1 MFKPRLTILSVVLF
15 VPVLATSLWA
25 RDPDV
30 ANTSSTSNAN
40 EVKATTLRK
49 EEFAVRPQIGF
60 MNYQDNSGSS
70 TTSTTFGL
78 MADINAINV
87 LDLAGMAG
95 GNWYLGAST
104 GLTYSR
110 VGTFG
115 STFLSLPA
123 NIKFGLLLTEFVRI
137 GIHGGGDAT
146 YRSTALAM
154 QLESPGAVS
163 SNARLDLFPNA
174 GGDIDVA
181 ITNHLVASF
190 RPDVIFNSGKS
201 VFSGAFSLTIPLT
214 AG

>member
-1 MFKPRLTILSVVLF
+1 MFNPRLTILSVVLF
-15 VPVLATSLWA
+15 MPVLSTSLWA
-25 RDPDV
+25 QDPDV
-30 ANTSSTSNAN
+30 ANTSTSNAN
-40 EVKATTLRK
+40 EVKATSLRK
-49 EEFAVRPQIGF
+49 EAFAIRPEIGF
-60 MNYQDNSGSS
+60 MNYQDNTSTS
-70 TTSTTFGL
+70 TTSATFGF
-78 MADINAINV
+78 MADMNAINS
-87 LDLAGMAG
+87 LDLAGMSG

-104 GLTYSR
+104 GVTYSR

-115 STFLSLPA
+115 STFLSVPL
-123 NIKFGLLLTEFVRI
+123 NLKFGTLLTEFCRVS
-137 GIHGGGDAT
+137 IHGGGDAT

-174 GGDIDVA
+174 GGDVDVA